1 MNSLYLFKLK
11 KQLIKQKKVNVEK
24 ALVMRLI
31 NGMSYSDIAKY
42 FDVSHQA
49 INQAL
54 KPFIEALEDTNAIK
68 AFEQN
73 ESNLINAAKMKIFSH
88 LVANETL
95 KKASLNNLAYAYDR
109 LNVVKRLEEDKSTA
123 NIAYADVTK
132 SLKDDI
138 EALKQQGLD
147 PTQFVT
153 KEDLKSV
160 GIEIGNDNK
169 DLE

>member
-1 MNSLYLFKLK
+1 MPVK
-11 KQLIKQKKVNVEK
+11 KINVEK
-24 ALVMRLI
+24 ALMLRLV
-31 NGMSYSDIAKY
+31 NQMSYGDIAKI
-42 FDVSHQA
+42 FDVSA
-49 INQAL
+49 PAVY
-54 KPFIEALEDTNAIK
+54 KALEPYIDALSDIESIK
-68 AFEQN
+68 SFEAN
-73 ESNLINAAKMKIFSH
+73 EAKLLNVAKLKIYRH
-88 LVANETL
+88 LVKDETL

-147 PTQFVT
+147 PSQFVT

-160 GIEIGNDNK
+160 GIEIDNDNK